1 LRSTRKL
8 LRFIRPYWLWA
19 LLAPLS
25 MILEVLMDLLQP
37 RLVQQIID
45 EGILRSDMRTVT
57 HTGLLMVVV
66 AVVGLAGGMACT
78 VFAFLASM
86 GMGADLRA
94 ELFRRVQS
102 FSFGN
107 LDRLESGNLITRLTN
122 DVTQIQDVVM
132 MMLRMLWR
140 APIMLVGGIV
150 MAVITSP
157 RLSLMFLVIM
167 PVLLAVMAVLLRMG
181 YSLFS
186 RVQAMLDRINT
197 VLQENLAGI
206 RLIRAF
212 ARRDFEIN
220 RFREVNEGF
229 AQANISAIRL
239 ISFGM
244 PFMMLMLNGGIVAVV
259 WFGGRW
265 AIGGSL
271 QVGQLV
277 AFVSYLVQSLMSLMM
292 VSMLIVRLSRAEA
305 SADRIS
311 EVLDERPDLAVAT
324 SPVRDVE
331 VQGRVEF
338 QHVTFSYDHSGG
350 DPVLRD
356 ISFVAEPGQMIGII
370 GPTGSGKSTLVSL
383 IPRFYDPTCGRV
395 LLDGVDVREMD
406 EELLRR
412 SVGVALQEAVLFS
425 GTIRDNIRFGR
436 PEASDE
442 EVEWAAKLAQAHDFI
457 MSFPDGYD
465 SVVGQRGV
473 NLSGGQKQRLA
484 IARALLV
491 RPKVLV
497 LDDST
502 SAVDAETESKIQA
515 ALRELRQTRFVVA
528 QRISSVM
535 PADKILVLE
544 DGRIVAQGTHDELMQ
559 ASPSYRE
566 IYESQMEHGAVVH
579 DAA

>member
-1 LRSTRKL
+1 MRSTRRL
-8 LRFIRPYWLWA
+8 FRFIRPYWLWA

-25 MILEVLMDLLQP
+25 MILEVSMDLLQP
-37 RLVQQIID
+37 RLVQRIID

-66 AVVGLAGGMACT
+66 AVVGLVGGMACT
-78 VFAFLASM
+78 VFAFLTSM

-94 ELFRRVQS
+94 ELFRKVQS

-140 APIMLVGGIV
+140 APVMLVGGII
-150 MAVITSP
+150 MAIVTSP
-157 RLSLMFLVIM
+157 RLSLMFLIIM
-167 PVLLAVMAVLLRMG
+167 PALLVVMGLLLKMG
-181 YSLFS
+181 YNLFS
-186 RVQAMLDRINT
+186 RVQSMLDRINT

-206 RLIRAF
+206 RLVRAF
-212 ARRDFEIN
+212 ARRDFEID
-220 RFREVNEGF
+220 RFRQVNEGF

-239 ISFGM
+239 IAFGM
-244 PFMMLMLNGGIVAVV
+244 PFMMLMLNGGVVAVV

-265 AIGGSL
+265 AIQGSL
-271 QVGQLV
+271 EVGQLV
-277 AFVSYLVQSLMSLMM
+277 AFVSYLIQSLMSLMM

-305 SADRIS
+305 SAVRIQ
-311 EVLDERPDLAVAT
+311 EVLDEQPDLQT
-324 SPVRDVE
+324 PLTPVRGVE
-331 VQGRVEF
+331 LEGKVEF
-338 QHVTFSYDHSGG
+338 QHVTFSYDHCEG
-350 DPVLRD
+350 DPVLHEV
-356 ISFVAEPGQMIGII
+356 SFVAEPGQMIGII

-383 IPRFYDPTCGRV
+383 IPRFYDATSGRV
-395 LLDGVDVREMD
+395 LIDGIDVREMD

-436 PEASDE
+436 PEATDE

-465 SVVGQRGV
+465 SIVGQRGV
-473 NLSGGQKQRLA
+473 NLSGGQKQRIA
-484 IARALLV
+484 IARALLL

-544 DGRIVAQGTHDELMQ
+544 DGRIAAQGTHEELMQ
-559 ASPSYRE
+559 TSPAYRE